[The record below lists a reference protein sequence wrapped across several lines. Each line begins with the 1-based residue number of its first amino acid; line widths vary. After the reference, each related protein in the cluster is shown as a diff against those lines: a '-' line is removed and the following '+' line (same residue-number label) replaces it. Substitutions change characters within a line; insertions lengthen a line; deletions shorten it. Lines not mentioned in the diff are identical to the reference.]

1 MSPHSPAA
9 EATTTGSAGRPLAS
23 ARTTERQA
31 CPDSRCGGQ
40 SVRRAWIFQLDR
52 RGDRPRR
59 RRGRRHHLPVLQE
72 QGRSALRA
80 VRREDDAAHRRRE
93 SGARPGTGRALAAQA
108 FHPPALLA
116 GGEESR
122 SRVGA
127 GGGAAPERATSQV
140 RGSAKARG
148 RVSGADRAGRPRRAG
163 ARRAGRG
170 RLTGHRQT
178 SHLRRAGRA
187 GTRVASVGP
196 PRVAEKDRAGGRG
209 VARPW
214 SLDAAGRRKTV
225 KLLVAIKRVEDYE
238 SKMEVKPDNS
248 WIVTDGVNYRANP
261 FDEIAVEE
269 ALRLRDSLN
278 SASASGS
285 GMTPSEVVVVSVGPA
300 AAAAEIRSGLA
311 MGADRGILV
320 KHDAFVDSDGVAR
333 LLKAIVDQEKPDLA
347 LMGKQAVDVD
357 DNVAGQ
363 LVAEYLGWGQAT
375 FASKKESLESPEEK
389 GKKPGIRISGEKTM
403 AQVVREVD
411 GGVETLEVQLPAIV
425 TVDLRLNVPRYAS
438 LPNIMKAKKKPI
450 EETAPGA
457 LEVDV
462 AAKVKVVR
470 VEAPPARAAGMKV
483 PDVATLVQKLHAE
496 AKVI

>member
-1 MSPHSPAA
+1 MSPHSPVA
-9 EATTTGSAGRPLAS
+9 EARTTGSAGRPLAS

-59 RRGRRHHLPVLQE
+59 RRGRRDHLPVLQE

-140 RGSAKARG
+140 RGSAEARG

-209 VARPW
+209 VARPR
-214 SLDAAGRRKTV
+214 SLAAAGRRKTV
-225 KLLVAIKRVEDYE
+225 KLLVTIKRVEDYE
-238 SKMEVKPDNS
+238 SKIKVKPDNS

-269 ALRLRDSLN
+269 ALRLRDAN
-278 SASASGS
+278 
-285 GMTPSEVVVVSVGPA
+285 MPSEVVVVSIGPT

-320 KHDAFVDSDGVAR
+320 KQDGFVDSDGVAR
-333 LLKAIVDQEKPDLA
+333 LLKAIVDQEKPDLV

-363 LVAEYLGWGQAT
+363 LLAEYLGWGQAT

-389 GKKPGIRISGEKTM
+389 AKKPGIKLGGDKKT
-403 AQVVREVD
+403 AQVAREVD
-411 GGVETLEVQLPAIV
+411 GGLEILEVQLPAIV

-450 EETAPGA
+450 AEMTPQQLG
-457 LEVDV
+457 VDV
-462 AAKVKVVR
+462 VPKVKVVK
-470 VEAPPARAAGMKV
+470 VESPPQRAAGVKV
-483 PDVATLVQKLHAE
+483 PDVQTLVQKLHSE